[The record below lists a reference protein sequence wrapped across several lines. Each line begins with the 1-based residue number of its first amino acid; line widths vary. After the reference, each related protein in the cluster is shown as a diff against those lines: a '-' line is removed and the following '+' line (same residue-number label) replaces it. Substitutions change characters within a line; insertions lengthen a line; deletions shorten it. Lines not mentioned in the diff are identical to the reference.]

1 MANLLRYMKE
11 KSKYNT
17 KKEVVEYLMN
27 ETNLPYEECSK
38 ANDFHIR
45 LNKKN

>member
-17 KKEVVEYLMN
+17 KEEVVEYLMN

-38 ANDFHIR
+38 VNDFYIR
-45 LNKKN
+45 LNKKS

>member
-38 ANDFHIR
+38 VNDFYIR
-45 LNKKN
+45 LNKKS